1 MKITLD
7 LGIMHN
13 RVCHIPHAKGLIMVN
28 VVRGDVAK
36 PVSSKRLAEY
46 FEGRVDIDGSLYLGY
61 PIIGT
66 SQGGYQIDALLIS
79 REHGVV
85 IFNIVEG
92 VESSINL
99 EETQDESITKIQSKL
114 LQHKALTNR
123 RMLMVEIGVTTF
135 APAWNHKPT
144 DILGEYS
151 VTLNEDDLKEFLNS
165 QKWNHSEYFE
175 SLNSVIQAITSIRK
189 RKQRNYIQR
198 EDSRGAKL
206 SKLEDSI
213 ANLDRNQSAAVIE
226 TVEGVQRIRGLAGSG
241 KTIVLALKV
250 AYLHA
255 KHPDWNIAVTFNTRS
270 LKDQFKQLINM
281 FTIEHT
287 SDEPDWEKVKI
298 MHAWGSPS
306 MVGVYYEIC
315 KRHNIEYR
323 DFDAA
328 KKLANS
334 YGLEFD
340 AVCEEALG
348 KIKNF
353 EQYYD
358 AILVD
363 EAQDFSKY
371 FLRLCYE
378 ILKEPKRLVY
388 AYDELQSLN
397 RKVMESPEAI
407 FGEDSHGNPLVQ
419 LQNLPGEPKQDII
432 LEKCYRNPRPILAS
446 AHALGFGIYRDS
458 GLVQM
463 FEYSALWRDIG
474 YEVEEGTLKDGE
486 FVKLVRNAN
495 TSPKFLETHS
505 PIDDLI
511 MVKSFNSNEEQI
523 EWLVNQ
529 IETNL
534 REDELKHDDIM
545 VIHTDPLTT
554 RGAVGKARALLFER
568 NINSSLAGVTT
579 SPDDFFNENSIVFT
593 SINRAKGNEA
603 AMIYVINAQSC
614 FSGYELARK
623 RNILFTAMTRSKA
636 WLRVIGYGESMKK
649 LEDEYTKV
657 QQEDFSLKFVYP
669 TEEER
674 REMNLVNRD
683 MGPKELE
690 RINKKQKDLR
700 ELLEALDKGE
710 IYKEDLSPEILKRLK
725 EKLL

>member
-1 MKITLD
+1 
-7 LGIMHN
+7 
-13 RVCHIPHAKGLIMVN
+13 MVN

-36 PVSSKRLAEY
+36 PVSSRRLAEY
-46 FEGRVDIDGSLYLGY
+46 FESRVDIDGSLYIGY

-66 SQGGYQIDALLIS
+66 SQGGYQIDALLVS
-79 REHGVV
+79 REHGIV

-92 VESSINL
+92 VENNVNL
-99 EETQDESITKIQSKL
+99 EDLQDESVTKIQSKL
-114 LQHKALTNR
+114 LQHKSLTNKR
-123 RMLMVEIGVTTF
+123 KLMVEVGVITF
-135 APAWNHKPT
+135 APAWNHYPNIS
-144 DILGEYS
+144 DEYPVAFNEEDLENFLG
-151 VTLNEDDLKEFLNS
+151 S
-165 QKWNHSEYFE
+165 QKWNYSEYFE

-189 RKQRNYIQR
+189 RKQRSYIQR

-206 SKLEDSI
+206 KRLEDSI

-270 LKDQFKQLINM
+270 LKGQFRQLINM

-287 SDEPDWEKVKI
+287 NEEPDWEKIKI
-298 MHAWGSPS
+298 IHAWGSSS
-306 MVGVYYEIC
+306 MDGIYYEIC
-315 KRHNIEYR
+315 KRHNIEYK
-323 DFDAA
+323 DLDAG
-328 KKLANS
+328 KQLASS

-340 AVCEEALG
+340 AVCEEALR
-348 KIKNF
+348 KIRNF

-371 FLRLCYE
+371 FLTLCYE
-378 ILKEPKRLVY
+378 ILKKPKRLVY

-407 FGEDSHGNPLVQ
+407 FGEDGDGNPRVQ
-419 LQNLPGEPKQDII
+419 LRNLPREPKQDII
-432 LEKCYRNPRPILAS
+432 LEKCYRNSRPILAS
-446 AHALGFGIYRDS
+446 AHALGFGIYREH

-463 FEYSALWRDIG
+463 FEYSDLWRDIG
-474 YEVEEGTLKDGE
+474 YEVEEGKLEDGK
-486 FVKLVRNAN
+486 FVKLARNAN
-495 TSPKFLETHS
+495 SSPRFLEAHS

-511 MVKSFNSNEEQI
+511 IFKSFDSNQEQI

-529 IETNL
+529 IEANL
-534 REDELKHDDIM
+534 QNDELKHDDIM

-554 RGAVGKARALLFER
+554 RKAVGQARALLFEKE
-568 NINSSLAGVTT
+568 INSSLAGVTT
-579 SPDDFFNENSIVFT
+579 SPDDFFSENSIVFT

-614 FSGYELARK
+614 FSGNELARK

-636 WLRVIGYGESMKK
+636 WLRVIGYGQGMKR
-649 LEDEYTKV
+649 LEAEYEKV
-657 QQEDFSLKFVYP
+657 KNENFALGFIYP

-683 MGPKELE
+683 MSPKERE
-690 RINKKQKDLR
+690 RIDKKQKDLR
-700 ELLEALDKGE
+700 ELIEALDKGE
-710 IYKEDLSPEILKRLK
+710 IYKEDLSPDILNRLR
-725 EKLL
+725 EKLFEK

>member
-1 MKITLD
+1 
-7 LGIMHN
+7 
-13 RVCHIPHAKGLIMVN
+13 MVN

-36 PVSSKRLAEY
+36 PVSSKRLANY

-66 SQGGYQIDALLIS
+66 SHGGYQIDALLIS

-85 IFNIVEG
+85 IFDLVEG
-92 VESSINL
+92 VESKNNL
-99 EETQDESITKIQSKL
+99 EEVQDESITKIQAKL

-123 RMLMVEIGVTTF
+123 RKLMVEVGVVTF

-144 DILGEYS
+144 DISGEYP
-151 VTLNEDDLKEFLNS
+151 VALNEDDLAGFLNS
-165 QKWNHSEYFE
+165 QRWENSEYFE

-189 RKQRNYIQR
+189 RKQRSYIRR

-206 SKLEDSI
+206 NRLEDSI

-270 LKDQFKQLINM
+270 LKGQFKQLINM
-281 FTIEHT
+281 FTIEHK
-287 SDEPDWEKVKI
+287 SEEPDWEKVKI
-298 MHAWGSPS
+298 IHAWGSPS
-306 MVGVYYEIC
+306 IDGIYYEIC

-323 DFDAA
+323 DLNAA
-328 KKLANS
+328 KKLSNS
-334 YGLEFD
+334 YGMEFD

-358 AILVD
+358 ALLVD

-407 FGEDSHGNPLVQ
+407 FGKDNYGSPHVQ

-432 LEKCYRNPRPILAS
+432 LEKCYRNSRPILAS
-446 AHALGFGIYRDS
+446 AHALGFGIYREG

-463 FEYSALWRDIG
+463 FEYSGLWRDIG
-474 YEVEEGTLKDGE
+474 YEVEEGRLEDGQ
-486 FVKLVRNAN
+486 FVKLARNAN

-505 PIDDLI
+505 SIDDLI
-511 MVKSFNSNEEQI
+511 IFKAFNSDEEQI

-529 IETNL
+529 IEANL
-534 REDELKHDDIM
+534 QEDELKHDDIM
-545 VIHTDPLTT
+545 VIHTNPLTT
-554 RGAVGKARALLFER
+554 REAVGKARALLFER
-568 NINSSLAGVTT
+568 EINSSLAGVTT
-579 SPDDFFNENSIVFT
+579 SPDDFFNENSVVFT

-636 WLRVIGYGESMKK
+636 WLRVIGHGEIMRK
-649 LEDEYTKV
+649 LEAEYEKV
-657 QQEDFSLKFVYP
+657 KREDFTLKFTYP
-669 TEEER
+669 SEEER

-683 MGPKELE
+683 MSPKERD
-690 RINKKQKDLR
+690 RINKKQKDLK
-700 ELLEALDKGE
+700 ELVEALDKGE
-710 IYKEDLSPEILKRLK
+710 IYKEDLSPEILERLK
-725 EKLL
+725 EKLF